1 MVLAEPEED
10 NLNLQTCKLSY
21 MNNTI
26 NDFELPETLNEFR
39 KKVKSLFL
47 LESKNNEDIVIM
59 YIYHTD
65 NDDDKDNDNL
75 LEVKTDENYNLMLTR
90 LKNNN
95 IKDSK
100 ISIETDKLPSIIS
113 RTNPNTFDKEIQSV
127 ILCELKAAGDRIKK
141 YLSGNKKCY
150 PLTKKEKEE
159 DFKICCKCEKCIIGN
174 SYRSVTDIEEK
185 IYCEKCSYLQKD
197 PIFIIK

>member
-1 MVLAEPEED
+1 
-10 NLNLQTCKLSY
+10 

-26 NDFELPETLNEFR
+26 NDFELPKTLNEFR

-47 LESKNNEDIVIM
+47 LESKNNEDIAII
-59 YIYHTD
+59 YIYQED
-65 NDDDKDNDNL
+65 NDDDEDNDNL

-95 IKDSK
+95 VKDRK

-113 RTNPNTFDKEIQSV
+113 RTNQNTFDKEIQSV

-150 PLTKKEKEE
+150 PFTKKEKEE
-159 DFKICCKCEKCIIGN
+159 DIKICCK
-174 SYRSVTDIEEK
+174 
-185 IYCEKCSYLQKD
+185 
-197 PIFIIK
+197 